1 VVKWLGLILVAV
13 VIGAVGYLNLK
24 PKANLPGNQPLPT
37 KPIISSPEPVNY
49 TAEFAIYTNGTFR
62 VFTSSMYHNL
72 STDVFITADNP
83 NLIQVKKAD
92 TTWQEFFNT
101 LPFKLD
107 KNCLVTGTGQ
117 TFCTNEEGEL
127 SFTLNDANDPEA
139 LDKVIQPGDELV
151 VSFDRL

>member
-1 VVKWLGLILVAV
+1 MVKWLLVILAAAALGV
-13 VIGAVGYLNLK
+13 VFFTTKTSK
-24 PKANLPGNQPLPT
+24 PQPIVELV
-37 KPIISSPEPVNY
+37 SSPEPVDY

-72 STDVFITADNP
+72 STDVFISADNP

-107 KNCLVTGTGQ
+107 KDCLVTGTGQ
-117 TFCTNEEGEL
+117 TFCTGEAGEL
-127 SFTLNDANDPEA
+127 IFTLNGAKDKDA
-139 LDKVIQPGDELV
+139 LDKVIQEEDKLV